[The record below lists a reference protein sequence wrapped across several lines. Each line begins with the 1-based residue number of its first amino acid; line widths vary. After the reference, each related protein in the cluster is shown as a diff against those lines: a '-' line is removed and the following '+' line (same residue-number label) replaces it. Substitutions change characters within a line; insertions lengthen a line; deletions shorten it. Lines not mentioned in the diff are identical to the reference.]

1 MGKEKVQNAQ
11 RTMGKK
17 KVPNAQRTMGKKEAP
32 NAQWGKRKRQ
42 THNGEKESAKRT
54 MKNKS
59 YKLCIP
65 NCNASKSSIQAPT
78 REPLPHTLFCAI

>member
-1 MGKEKVQNAQ
+1 MGEKESAK

-17 KVPNAQRTMGKKEAP
+17 KAP

-54 MKNKS
+54 IRKK
-59 YKLCIP
+59 KVQ
-65 NCNASKSSIQAPT
+65 NAQ
-78 REPLPHTLFCAI
+78 